1 MKKNQKK
8 DEEEEE
14 KKRRARLRGELK
26 NEENLKNTFTLNDI
40 IHYRSFQ
47 QNEEEEDW
55 DPEGI
60 TKVCYNELDD
70 AKNCFIVGT
79 KGQYKG
85 FYYLCNFNS
94 DRPLKAIEMPED
106 QEIVQLSFNQTG
118 EILIMCFTNGE
129 VRLLNINQ
137 PDR

>member
-26 NEENLKNTFTLNDI
+26 NEE
-40 IHYRSFQ
+40 
-47 QNEEEEDW
+47 NEEEEDW